1 MPQRVVY
8 LLGSSQVSLR
18 FRVRIAFV
26 LSQSLDSPSGLGR
39 FGPLAR
45 ELAKQ
50 EHAVSVFALH
60 YDWGRLS
67 PKRYSEQGV
76 AIAYVGQMHVRKEGP
91 RKLYFS
97 PGRLLLVSLTS
108 ALRLASA
115 LWKSDAEI
123 IQLCKPQPINALA
136 ARLGRRGRPI
146 YCDCD
151 DYEAATNRFSGV
163 WQRRIVQHFEDGV
176 ISYAVGLTVN
186 TRFTF
191 NRFAELGYPT
201 DRIIYVPNGVERSRF
216 EAPQGLAS
224 LRQRWGLDA
233 GTPVVAYVG
242 TLSILS
248 HAVDLLME
256 AFAIVAKH
264 FPTARLLLVGGG
276 EDYDRLVTMAAQLGI
291 AGQTIFAGRLPS
303 SEIPAVLSLATV
315 STDPVRDDPVAAARS
330 PLKVVESLA
339 VGTPVVTGDV
349 GDRRAMLDN
358 GALGVLVQP
367 GDPGDLAHGLMT
379 VLGNPAGRGQMA
391 LADLATREAWYWDH
405 LGVDF
410 ARIYQDAGSYKN
422 RR

>member
-1 MPQRVVY
+1 MK
-8 LLGSSQVSLR
+8 
-18 FRVRIAFV
+18 IAFV

-50 EHAVSVFALH
+50 EHTVTVFALH

-67 PKRYSEQGV
+67 PKRYREQGV
-76 AIAYVGQMHVRKEGP
+76 AVAYVGQMHVRKEGP

-97 PGRLLLVSLTS
+97 PGRLLLVSLAS
-108 ALRLASA
+108 AFQLASA

-151 DYEAATNRFSGV
+151 DYEAETNRFSGV
-163 WQRRIVQHFEDGV
+163 WQRRIVQYFEDGV
-176 ISYAVGLTVN
+176 ISYAAGLTVN

-191 NRFAELGYPT
+191 NRFVKLGFPA
-201 DRIIYVPNGVERSRF
+201 DRIVYVPNGVERSRF
-216 EAPQGLAS
+216 EAPQGLAA

-233 GTPVVAYVG
+233 RTPVVAYVG
-242 TLSILS
+242 TLSVLS
-248 HAVDLLME
+248 HGVDLLME
-256 AFAIVAKH
+256 AFAIVAKQL
-264 FPTARLLLVGGG
+264 PAARLLVVGGG
-276 EDYDRLVTMAAQLGI
+276 EDYDRLVAMAAQAGI

-358 GALGVLVQP
+358 GASGILVQP
-367 GDPGDLAHGLMT
+367 GDSGDLAHGLLT
-379 VLGNPAGRGQMA
+379 VLGDPARRAQLAQAA
-391 LADLATREAWYWDH
+391 LAKRETWYWDR
-405 LGVDF
+405 LAPDF
-410 ARIYQDAGSYKN
+410 ARIYGT
-422 RR
+422 

>member
-1 MPQRVVY
+1 MK
-8 LLGSSQVSLR
+8 
-18 FRVRIAFV
+18 IAFV

-50 EHAVSVFALH
+50 GHAVTVFALH
-60 YDWGRLS
+60 YDWVRLS
-67 PKRYSEQGV
+67 PKHYREQGV
-76 AIAYVGQMHVRKEGP
+76 AVAYVGQMHVRKEGP

-97 PGRLLLVSLTS
+97 PGRLLLVSLAS

-136 ARLGRRGRPI
+136 ARLGHRGRPI

-151 DYEAATNRFSGV
+151 DYEAETNRFSGA
-163 WQRRIVQHFEDGV
+163 WQRRIVKHFEDGV
-176 ISYAVGLTVN
+176 ISYAAGLTVN
-186 TRFTF
+186 TRFTL
-191 NRFAELGYPT
+191 NRFSKLGYPT

-242 TLSILS
+242 TVSILS
-248 HAVDLLME
+248 HAVDLLIE
-256 AFAIVAKH
+256 AFAIVAKQL
-264 FPTARLLLVGGG
+264 PAARLLLVGGG
-276 EDYDRLVTMAAQLGI
+276 EDYDRLASLSAQLGV
-291 AGQTIFAGRLPS
+291 AGQTIFAGRLPP
-303 SEIPAVLSLATV
+303 SEIPAVLALATV

-330 PLKVVESLA
+330 PLKVVESLT
-339 VGTPVVTGDV
+339 VGTPVVTGDI

-367 GDPGDLAHGLMT
+367 GDSIDLANGLLT
-379 VLGNPAGRGQMA
+379 VLRDPARREQMA
-391 LADLATREAWYWDH
+391 QAAQAKRETWYWDR
-405 LGVDF
+405 LAPDF
-410 ARIYQDAGSYKN
+410 ARVYRK
-422 RR
+422 